1 MLSARLCLYAALGL
15 FALYE
20 SAVDLA
26 TGTTHGNLSLLLA
39 GATLA
44 AFAFLETE
52 SLSDRAAAAAFASAP
67 LILPRRIALSG
78 IGRGDLKYLVLLGS
92 ALGFV
97 AAFAALFLASLLF
110 LAAALPLAARGRINA
125 RSRLPFVPFLSLG
138 AALALGAKESLC
150 AF

>member
-1 MLSARLCLYAALGL
+1 MLNARLCVYAALGA

-20 SAVDLA
+20 SALDLA
-26 TGTTHGNLSLLLA
+26 TGTTHGTLSLLLA

-52 SLSDRAAAAAFASAP
+52 SLADRAAAAAVASVP
-67 LILPRRIALSG
+67 VLLSRRVAFSG

-97 AAFAALFLASLLF
+97 AALAALFLASILF
-110 LAAALPLAARGRINA
+110 LAWVLPPLARGRIGPRA
-125 RSRLPFVPFLSLG
+125 RLPFVPFLSLG
-138 AALALGAKESLC
+138 AAFALGFKESLC
-150 AF
+150 VF

>member
-1 MLSARLCLYAALGL
+1 MVSLRYCVYAALGL

-26 TGTTHGNLSLLLA
+26 TRTTHGNLSLLLA

-44 AFAFLETE
+44 VFGILETE
-52 SLSDRAAAAAFASAP
+52 SLADRATAAALASAP
-67 LILPRRIALSG
+67 VILSRRVAFSG

-92 ALGFV
+92 ALGLV
-97 AAFAALFLASLLF
+97 AALAALFLASLLS
-110 LAAALPLAARGRINA
+110 LGLVLPLVARGRIGT

-138 AALALGAKESLC
+138 AAIALGAKESLC